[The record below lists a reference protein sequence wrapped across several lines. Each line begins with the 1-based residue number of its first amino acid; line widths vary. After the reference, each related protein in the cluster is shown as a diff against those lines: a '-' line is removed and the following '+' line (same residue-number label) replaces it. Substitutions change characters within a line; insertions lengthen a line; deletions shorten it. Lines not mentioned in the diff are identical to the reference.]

1 LILLVRGG
9 ARPRQLKRYAA
20 SLAGAIRRME
30 PKLEEPSINDLW
42 EEHLAT
48 PFPKGF
54 RGKDLNGIDF
64 VVLDADIAGCVQTF
78 VERGKLNM
86 FQTSMLGLSY
96 RDATFVIPTLNDEGA
111 AYFWRLERLAELVLK
126 AIARENKRAA

>member
-1 LILLVRGG
+1 
-9 ARPRQLKRYAA
+9 
-20 SLAGAIRRME
+20 ME
-30 PKLEEPSINDLW
+30 DELTEPSIADLW
-42 EEHLAT
+42 QEHLDT

-54 RGKDLNGIDF
+54 RGRNLDGVDF
-64 VVLDADIAGCVQTF
+64 VMLDANIAGCVQTY

-86 FQTSMLGLSY
+86 FQMSMLGLSY
-96 RDATFVIPTLNDEGA
+96 RDATFVMPVLNDEGA